1 MLGSAHIFTDQFI
14 DKEENSK
21 LQVGCAYVL
30 ACVLRARV
38 CVPVYVYVSACWNRG
53 G

>member
-21 LQVGCAYVL
+21 LQVGCACVL
-30 ACVLRARV
+30 ACVCVRARV
-38 CVPVYVYVSACWNRG
+38 CVRVCLCMYV
-53 G
+53 